1 VVDAVSEIIEP
12 EDFWWP
18 KHQVI
23 FQKMLDLHFNG
34 KLVDVATMSAEG
46 MDSGQLHDLLEKPSV
61 STRAMDYA
69 RQLQALAIRRRVIK
83 AGHQIIDVAAGTTD
97 GDEVIDTA
105 EETVFACRKGKEN
118 DAPQKLEE
126 MLFEVECEIA
136 KGAPTFGLRTGI
148 DDINEI
154 IVGMTPGTFNILAAR
169 PGQGKTCMALD
180 MARHLSKDQTVL
192 FFSVEMTKKEIAERL
207 IAAEGCVGLTKLRT
221 CTMDEREQRLSEKAM
236 NALRERKLLV
246 DDSSTTM
253 YDIQRKVRRV
263 AARGGL
269 GLVIID
275 YIQLLDYNKRKA
287 AESRQYEVAQ
297 ISRAAKLLARE
308 YNIPVIGLSQMSRQ
322 EDKYATPK
330 RPTLSTLRDSG
341 ALEQDADQVW
351 FLHRP
356 EEGSHECEFIVA
368 KNRSGPVDHT
378 TIHFWPQFTTFRA
391 VGDPPPSDYS
401 GR

>member
-1 VVDAVSEIIEP
+1 
-12 EDFWWP
+12 
-18 KHQVI
+18 
-23 FQKMLDLHFNG
+23 
-34 KLVDVATMSAEG
+34 
-46 MDSGQLHDLLEKPSV
+46 
-61 STRAMDYA
+61 
-69 RQLQALAIRRRVIK
+69 
-83 AGHQIIDVAAGTTD
+83 
-97 GDEVIDTA
+97 
-105 EETVFACRKGKEN
+105 
-118 DAPQKLEE
+118 
-126 MLFEVECEIA
+126 
-136 KGAPTFGLRTGI
+136 
-148 DDINEI
+148 
-154 IVGMTPGTFNILAAR
+154 
-169 PGQGKTCMALD
+169 
-180 MARHLSKDQTVL
+180 
-192 FFSVEMTKKEIAERL
+192 
-207 IAAEGCVGLTKLRT
+207 
-221 CTMDEREQRLSEKAM
+221 
-236 NALRERKLLV
+236 
-246 DDSSTTM
+246 M